1 LPVEHPI
8 MVVPFCK
15 LQLVVVVHPSADQTR
30 FVEIERSATAVQSVR
45 AVVLRELVLDTV

>member
-1 LPVEHPI
+1 

-15 LQLVVVVHPSADQTR
+15 LQLFVVVVHPSADQTR